1 MRGTIGGR
9 GGVVP
14 PPPLENSKSNLDI
27 KSTENMP
34 YKIYSSISLAST
46 IIPRT
51 PPPPSGKNSGSA
63 HVISRKLKLI
73 YMYTYLRKPVSIA
86 VSCYEYNKSC
96 LFE

>member
-51 PPPPSGKNSGSA
+51 PPPS
-63 HVISRKLKLI
+63 
-73 YMYTYLRKPVSIA
+73 LRKKFWIRACNISQIEIDLHVY
-86 VSCYEYNKSC
+86 V
-96 LFE
+96 LT

>member
-14 PPPLENSKSNLDI
+14 PPPLENLKSNLDI

-51 PPPPSGKNSGSA
+51 PPS
-63 HVISRKLKLI
+63 
-73 YMYTYLRKPVSIA
+73 LRKKFWIRACNISQIEIDLHVY
-86 VSCYEYNKSC
+86 V
-96 LFE
+96 LT

>member
-51 PPPPSGKNSGSA
+51 PPPSGKNSGSA